1 MATLG
6 LLRCTQASQCSGF
19 SCRGPRALSVR
30 ASVVV
35 AQTQLLQ
42 ACGIFPNQGSNL
54 CPPTGQSILN
64 HWTTRKSLEFN
75 FQDTSQGYLLEIRV
89 LRFSEGC
96 FHFEKNFQIPVLLC
110 WVQRLATL

>member
-1 MATLG
+1 MQW
-6 LLRCTQASQCSGF
+6 LLLSWTTGSKCEGF
-19 SCRGPRALSVR
+19 SSCGP
-30 ASVVV
+30 
-35 AQTQLLQ
+35 QTQLLQ